1 MVEIP
6 SKNFELMK
14 KNVHYSSSQSA
25 SAGFRGAT
33 AMMRTVFYGSVYPA
47 FAPDHVTAHLV
58 AQWVN
63 IFAITAAWIALGGIY
78 ATSSASAAS
87 GRSGEL
93 AQEGEEEEEE
103 EERQVWMDLLPDSEQ
118 VREKD
123 KAIPFTLS

>member
-1 MVEIP
+1 MHV
-6 SKNFELMK
+6 
-14 KNVHYSSSQSA
+14 SSSQSA

-93 AQEGEEEEEE
+93 AQEEEGEEEDEE

-123 KAIPFTLS
+123 KAILCTLS